1 MADSRAFE
9 PAVFL
14 IIELP
19 SGVPKARELK
29 GGREC
34 LRRASKPAKCV
45 DCRVLHRSA

>member
-9 PAVFL
+9 PAVIL

-29 GGREC
+29 GG
-34 LRRASKPAKCV
+34 LGGV
-45 DCRVLHRSA
+45 HGGQLI